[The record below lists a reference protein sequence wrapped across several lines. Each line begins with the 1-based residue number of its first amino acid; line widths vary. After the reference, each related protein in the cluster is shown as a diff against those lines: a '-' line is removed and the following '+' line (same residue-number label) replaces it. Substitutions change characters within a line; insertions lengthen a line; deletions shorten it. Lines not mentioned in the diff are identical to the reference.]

1 MCLLCPK
8 EQTNKQKKKRWQRA
22 RVGEGGIRAGTDD
35 KTQEARS
42 SALTSSSGL
51 GRVFIPLIANVSWL
65 PWTPISVTSEV
76 SVQGSDSTMSTPV
89 NNKLLNMVRSA
100 SYLQLSD
107 CWT

>member
-1 MCLLCPK
+1 MR
-8 EQTNKQKKKRWQRA
+8 E
-22 RVGEGGIRAGTDD
+22 GEGGVRSGIDD
-35 KTQEARS
+35 KTQEAQN
-42 SALTSSSGL
+42 SALTSKRSSSGL
-51 GRVFIPLIANVSWL
+51 GRVFIPLTANVSCL

>member
-1 MCLLCPK
+1 MLEKFSLLSPAL
-8 EQTNKQKKKRWQRA
+8 QALLATLFTWGMTALGASLVFFFKK
-22 RVGEGGIRAGTDD
+22 T
-35 KTQEARS
+35 
-42 SALTSSSGL
+42 
-51 GRVFIPLIANVSWL
+51 FSWL